1 MAQAP
6 FEPADGTA
14 LGEFLRA
21 RRALQQHTDLGLP
34 VGTGQRRT
42 PGLRREEL
50 AALTGIS
57 IDYYIR
63 LEQGKE
69 TNPSPAVLDALARA
83 LRLDDELTT
92 HLFALADLAAGRGRR
107 RRGAPAVRPG
117 IAMLLENVRPC
128 PCYVRNRTNDIIAS
142 NPEGLALLSGID
154 RWPPAERNTT
164 RYVFLHPTARTLYD
178 SWDYAAAASVAQL
191 RAAVAIDPADPRLTE
206 LVTELST
213 ASLEFAALWARHDVR
228 RRSTDRKTFRHP
240 RIGEIT
246 FVYETLD
253 LGTDGH
259 RLALYQTVPGTADY
273 EAMLLLALTA
283 DTDEATKP
291 S

>member
-6 FEPADGTA
+6 FDGTP

-21 RRALQQHTDLGLP
+21 RRALQHPTDLGLP
-34 VGTGQRRT
+34 AGTGQRRT

-63 LEQGKE
+63 LEQGRE

-92 HLFALADLAAGRGRR
+92 HLFALADHAAGRGRR
-107 RRGAPAVRPG
+107 YRAEPAVRPG
-117 IAMLLENVRPC
+117 IAMLLETVRPC
-128 PCYVRNRTNDIIAS
+128 PAYVRNRTNDIIAS
-142 NPEGLALLSGID
+142 NPEGLALLAGID
-154 RWPPAERNTT
+154 QWPPKQRNTT
-164 RYVFLHPTARTLYD
+164 RYTFLHPAARILYD
-178 SWDYAAAASVAQL
+178 NWDYAAAASVAQL
-191 RAAVAIDPADPRLTE
+191 RAAVAADPADPRLTE
-206 LVTELST
+206 LVTELTT
-213 ASLEFAALWARHDVR
+213 ASAEFTALWSRHDVR
-228 RRSTDRKTFRHP
+228 RRYTDRKTFHHP
-240 RIGEIT
+240 DIGTIT

-259 RLALYQTVPGTADY
+259 RLALYQTAPGTPDH
-273 EAMLLLALTA
+273 EAMRLLALSA
-283 DTDEATKP
+283 RTDE
-291 S
+291 SS